1 MKNWTLKQR
10 ILASFLVVLAIMG
23 AMAAM
28 AFSRLHTIADEAT
41 ALRTDS
47 MPGLYYSTTARA
59 AWTEGFQLVQEY
71 LEVEDAQVRE
81 RYKALFSAN
90 SQQLTEALTR
100 YRLSAHTDQER
111 KWLGD
116 LQSEREIF
124 ERVRST
130 LLEVGDSGDLR
141 SARTRARLELKP
153 LWGTGRE
160 TLQAMVQ
167 FNRERAQKSSD
178 QISESVDVAVGSM
191 TVSLLLAVLAATA
204 CGFLLMRA
212 ITHPMRDLVATLRVL
227 GGGDLTRRLAL
238 KRNDEFAQI
247 EQGLNGM
254 AQELTTLVG
263 QAQRTAIQV
272 ATSVT
277 EIAATSKQQQATAT
291 EVAATTTEIGA
302 TSR

>member
-153 LWGTGRE
+153 LWWTGRE

-167 FNRERAQKSSD
+167 FNR
-178 QISESVDVAVGSM
+178 
-191 TVSLLLAVLAATA
+191 
-204 CGFLLMRA
+204 
-212 ITHPMRDLVATLRVL
+212 
-227 GGGDLTRRLAL
+227 
-238 KRNDEFAQI
+238 
-247 EQGLNGM
+247 
-254 AQELTTLVG
+254 
-263 QAQRTAIQV
+263 
-272 ATSVT
+272 
-277 EIAATSKQQQATAT
+277 
-291 EVAATTTEIGA
+291 
-302 TSR
+302 